1 MIKRSEAKSKNTR
14 RKHRSAEVRPKRR
27 LQMEGL
33 ERRELLAVLL
43 EPPTQPL
50 AQLPEYPINRN
61 IGAVQ
66 AFTAIESERL
76 NETGQNDF
84 LTNAD
89 ILPLGT
95 GAGQQDTIDVT
106 GRLPVGLAV
115 ANTSGF
121 TADIDTFGF
130 DLRAGDILD
139 VATLGAAGGIT
150 IRDANNSLHMSNDV
164 LIGGV
169 IEPRQDRGNA
179 NATVVIPSDGRYFVT
194 VAPQLGDTTANY
206 VLGLR
211 VYRPVTE
218 SLAIGDTQILYLDY
232 NGAVVDN
239 NIFNQ
244 QLADDNAG
252 LPVGGVTRVRS
263 LLDSLPI
270 LGLEFGDVAAA
281 NTIID
286 TVESEMVR
294 IFNDL
299 TFKGNNGDIESANAN
314 LGDFGIRVLN
324 SRDHFGTVSFD
335 DPRVSRLLVGGIG
348 ADFGVDG
355 VFGIAENVDIGNF
368 NLNELGI
375 FALDAFAD
383 LAPTVPRGPSSSDLD
398 IVSRFL
404 GSVAAHEAGHILGM
418 IHTENGD
425 DPPDG
430 AGFNAINTVSDA
442 GGTVSSLAYMLGLG
456 PDFVFGTRDDV
467 LPTFNDDFFQ
477 VGEVPD
483 LEGFAFNRVTAALA
497 HGLSSGTTGTS
508 VTGRAFNDLNSDGNG
523 NGDPGLP
530 GVFVFADAN
539 NNGSFDPAEASDLTD
554 ANGNFTLD
562 VGSRVVNV
570 VAEEPIGFGATTP
583 TVVSGATANI
593 AFGFSQAGT
602 RSTGVVFSDN
612 NGNRFRDPGEP
623 GLEGVFVYLDL
634 NGNDVP
640 ELGEPRAL
648 SQEDGSY
655 QMPFPGPGPYTIRVV
670 TEAGF
675 ELTTPV
681 TGEYPNG
688 TPTGNNF
695 DFGFLPSLDYGDAP
709 DSYGTTG
716 SLGAKHGITS
726 GLTIGAA
733 VDRELE
739 GQPNATATGD
749 DIAGI
754 DDEDGVLL
762 LSPLGPGAEATF
774 SVEVN
779 NTLGGVAYLQGFMD
793 FNGDGD
799 FTDSGEQFAKDVVVA
814 SNFVGSQ
821 QVLVNVPTNAKVGD
835 TFARFRLSQTPG
847 IGATGFAETGEVED
861 YTYPILTEARLANND
876 TASVPRNSTQEIEVL
891 ANDFQT
897 AQNPLEIRNLIL
909 IGTEQP
915 SGQAFTTEGSVRI
928 ADDSKSVFYTPPTG
942 FIGPDTFGYTVVDS
956 LGNSDTAYVNVNV
969 TFETAVP
976 IALDD
981 IFQLPEGSND
991 RALNVL
997 DNDISSVAG
1006 GISIVSA
1013 TRGSEGGSVRIVG
1026 GGLSLR
1032 YTPQD
1037 GFDGTEQ
1044 FTYTIVDAAG
1054 QTDTATV
1061 TVKLL
1066 PGSLAEEKVAFSIG
1080 IFDSTNNTIERSN
1093 VKVGEE
1099 FLVRV
1104 SVDDIERV
1112 SFDQGV
1118 ASAFLDLL
1126 YTDELATVVT
1136 TASGNPDI
1144 TFGPLFNRPGALQP
1158 PADIDTPGLV
1168 DEVGAVQAINDV
1180 KAHEGPAEL
1189 FTIRMRAVSPGVAVI
1204 QGDPADVDDRPQ
1216 SETILKRVVPD
1227 DGLGDRAL
1235 TVAEQRFGSVELTIT
1250 PRSGEFTSAIDDSYP
1265 DSIDSDGNVISNPL
1279 GGTSSFRLDVLAND
1293 NLGATGNIREFTIV
1307 QESDALGSVTIDTN
1321 GSSNLNDAVL
1331 RYSPNGGANGL
1342 AQFTYRIVTEDN
1354 IVSTAEVTVS
1364 LGNQRE
1370 TSDVAFD
1377 MSLVQGDGSG
1387 AALDPATIGLGDR
1400 IGVQVD
1406 ATDLRFA
1413 STYVFAGYMDVLYNA
1428 DVLRPSDTDMS
1439 DGFDFDVRFGADY
1452 AQDPNNAATAARP
1465 GIIDEVGTFATE
1477 SAVENGGELFTL
1489 FFDVIGSGPLGLVGS
1504 PADSEPFSFTLLF
1517 GQDDEVQV
1525 SKIRFDKLDDV
1536 LNTRIRQDVDGD
1548 GFVSPRDA
1556 LLVLNDLSRSSAEGE
1571 QAGSSSGG
1579 NVYYTDVNGDNQV
1592 TPIDALQVINYLIR
1606 NRSGDAAGEQLV
1618 GLQGNPV
1625 SDSSDELASDEV
1637 ISDLSDE
1644 SNIVGTPLVD
1654 SSNTTNVGLVSSD
1667 SGMAD
1672 DDDDDLL
1679 SLLADDVAD
1688 HWS

>member
-1 MIKRSEAKSKNTR
+1 MIKRSEAKSKKSR
-14 RKHRSAEVRPKRR
+14 RKHRSTEARRKRR

-33 ERRELLAVLL
+33 ERRELLAVLTEL
-43 EPPTQPL
+43 PTAGPPTD
-50 AQLPEYPINRN
+50 LPDYPIHRN
-61 IGAVQ
+61 VGAVQ
-66 AFTAIESERL
+66 SVLVFESESLGESGL
-76 NETGQNDF
+76 NDSIFEADF
-84 LTNAD
+84 
-89 ILPLGT
+89 LPLGT
-95 GAGQQDTIDVT
+95 GQGQQDTIDIT
-106 GRLPVGLAV
+106 GTLPIRLG
-115 ANTSGF
+115 NSGPF
-121 TADIDTFGF
+121 VSADVDSFSF
-130 DLRAGDILD
+130 DLRGGDILD
-139 VATLGAAGGIT
+139 VATLGAAGSYAV
-150 IRDANNSLHMSNDV
+150 RDSTGQIIFGSQVPGEDDRPYIPTTRPIQN
-164 LIGGV
+164 
-169 IEPRQDRGNA
+169 RGNA
-179 NATVVIPSDGRYFVT
+179 LGAVVIPEDGRYFLT
-194 VAPQLGDTTANY
+194 ISANDSSLRYTT
-206 VLGLR
+206 GLR
-211 VYRPVTE
+211 VYRPVSE
-218 SLAIGDTQILYLDY
+218 SLAVGDVPILYLDFEGDVIDA
-232 NGAVVDN
+232 NFGGEDAPGN
-239 NIFNQ
+239 NFIRIPS
-244 QLADDNAG
+244 LAE
-252 LPVGGVTRVRS
+252 S
-263 LLDSLPI
+263 LGI
-270 LGLEFGDVAAA
+270 LGVELGDDRTA
-281 NTIID
+281 NRLIQSIVDETI
-286 TVESEMVR
+286 R
-294 IFNDL
+294 IFEDL
-299 TFKGNNGDIESANAN
+299 VQTGSNGDFEVTANP
-314 LGDFGIRVLN
+314 GDYGIRILN
-324 SRDHFGTVSFD
+324 SRDHFGQISTN
-335 DPRVSRLLVGGIG
+335 DPRVTRMMIGGTGEDIG
-348 ADFGVDG
+348 ADG
-355 VFGIAENVDIGNF
+355 VFGYSFLDIGNF
-368 NLNELGI
+368 NLSQLGF
-375 FALDAFAD
+375 FALDAFVD
-383 LAPTVPRGPSSSDLD
+383 LANQTPIAPGSSRLD
-398 IVSRFL
+398 VIAKFL
-404 GSVAAHEAGHILGM
+404 GSVIAHEAGHSYGM
-418 IHTENGD
+418 SHTD
-425 DPPDG
+425 
-430 AGFNAINTVSDA
+430 NTNSIGTLSDA
-442 GGTVSSLAYMLGLG
+442 GGTPNVNDYGLGLG
-456 PDFVFGTRDDV
+456 PDGIFGTLDDI
-467 LPTFNDDFFQ
+467 LPTFNNDFYIAPSEDELPFFGIHQ
-477 VGEVPD
+477 ITD
-483 LEGFAFNRVTAALA
+483 ALS
-497 HGLSSGTTGTS
+497 HVLTSGKNGTGIS
-508 VTGRAFNDLNSDGNG
+508 GRAFNDLNADGNG
-523 NGDPGLP
+523 IGDPGLG
-530 GVFVFADAN
+530 GVPVFADVN
-539 NNGSFDPAEASDLTD
+539 SNGRLDGGEPSTVTSDSGFFSLEV
-554 ANGNFTLD
+554 AD
-562 VGSRVVNV
+562 VGVNV
-570 VAEEPIGFGATTP
+570 IAQAPGGFVATT
-583 TVVSGATANI
+583 ATTQRAPNI
-593 AFGFSQAGT
+593 AFGFHESAT
-602 RSTGVVFSDN
+602 ASTGTVYGDN
-612 NGNRFRDPGEP
+612 NGNGFRDPGED
-623 GLEGVFVYLDL
+623 GLSGFFVYLDF
-634 NGNDVP
+634 NGNDTP
-640 ELGEPRAL
+640 DLGEPNAK
-648 SQEDGSY
+648 SGEDGTY
-655 QMPFPGPGPYTIRVV
+655 NINFPDSGPYTIRIVA
-670 TEAGF
+670 EPGF
-675 ELTTPV
+675 ELITPSN
-681 TGEYPNG
+681 GEYSNG
-688 TPTGNNF
+688 TPTGSDF
-695 DFGFLPSLDYGDAP
+695 DFGFLPSFDYGDAP

-716 SLGAKHGITS
+716 SLGAKHGIVS
-726 GLTIGAA
+726 GLTIGAT

-749 DIAGI
+749 DLSGI

-762 LSPLGPGAEATF
+762 LSPLGPGGKATF

-779 NTLGGVAYLQGFMD
+779 NTAGGVAYLQGFMD

-799 FTDSGEQFAKDVVVA
+799 FTDSGEQFAKDVIVA

-821 QVLVNVPTNAKVGD
+821 QVVVNVPTSAKVGD
-835 TFARFRLSQTPG
+835 TFARFRLSQAPG
-847 IGATGFAETGEVED
+847 LGATGFAEAGEVED
-861 YTYPILTEARLANND
+861 YTYSILNEARLANND

-891 ANDFQT
+891 ENDFQT

-915 SGQAFTTEGSVRI
+915 SGQAFTTQGSVRI

-981 IFQLPEGSND
+981 IFSLPEGSND

-1044 FTYTIVDAAG
+1044 FTYTIIDAAG

-1080 IFDSTNNTIERSN
+1080 IFDATNNTIERSN

-1158 PADIDTPGLV
+1158 PADINTPGLV

-1180 KAHEGPAEL
+1180 RAHEGPAEL
-1189 FTIRMRAVSPGVAVI
+1189 FTIRMRAVSPGVAVF

-1250 PRSGEFTSAIDDSYP
+1250 PPSGEFTSAIDDSYP
-1265 DSIDSDGNVISNPL
+1265 DSIDSDGNFISNPL
-1279 GGTSSFRLDVLAND
+1279 GGTNSFRLDVLAND

-1321 GSSNLNDAVL
+1321 GSSSLNDAVL

-1364 LGNQRE
+1364 LGNQRAN
-1370 TSDVAFD
+1370 SDVAFD
-1377 MSLVQGDGSG
+1377 MSLVQGNGSG
-1387 AALDPATIGLGDR
+1387 ATLDPATIELGDR
-1400 IGVQVD
+1400 IGVQVN

-1428 DVLRPSDTDMS
+1428 DVLRPSDTDLS

-1477 SAVENGGELFTL
+1477 SEVENGGELFTL

-1517 GQDDEVQV
+1517 GQDDEVQI

-1536 LNTRIRQDVDGD
+1536 LDTRIRQDVDGD

-1592 TPIDALQVINYLIR
+1592 TAIDALQVINYLVR

-1618 GLQGNPV
+1618 GLQANPV
-1625 SDSSDELASDEV
+1625 SDSSDEMVSDEAV
-1637 ISDLSDE
+1637 SDLSDE
-1644 SNIVGTPLVD
+1644 SNIVGTPSAD
-1654 SSNTTNVGLVSSD
+1654 SSNTMNVGLVSSD